1 MLTYHGATAG
11 TFLALGPQTIAW
23 FYVVL
28 EEIKTCVFCDTHFE
42 IPSYWCRSTKRRN
55 ITPLPHPTPAFPFNV
70 MAFPINVMAFTINV
84 MAFPIHGMAP
94 GLAAA
99 PGHGQISKWK
109 CPVNGNAIWGRV
121 GGVGWGGD

>member
-1 MLTYHGATAG
+1 MECYSLLTYHGATAG

-70 MAFPINVMAFTINV
+70 MAFPIN
-84 MAFPIHGMAP
+84 GMAP

-99 PGHGQISKWK
+99 PGHGQVALGANKVVRGPHTGASGAQVMDL
-109 CPVNGNAIWGRV
+109 CS
-121 GGVGWGGD
+121 GVRNLG